1 VVNDMSCLGQN
12 ASKDEDAHTAIIF
25 ISFLFERIS
34 CLHDVVQ
41 RASAVAWFLMLFFP
55 QAKFN
60 NVYFEHNIASSMIMR
75 MISPSCLFS
84 TDDTVCVCRLFC
96 DIELLLCKIIAL
108 EDSQHEI
115 MVIIVTQKEILPHSL
130 TLL

>member
-1 VVNDMSCLGQN
+1 MICRVWGKMRRRTRMPTQPSFSYHFC
-12 ASKDEDAHTAIIF
+12 SKGYHV
-25 ISFLFERIS
+25 SMMLY
-34 CLHDVVQ
+34 
-41 RASAVAWFLMLFFP
+41 VAQVYRRLVFMLFFP